1 MRHINRHTYSHL
13 RKIAVL
19 GVLTGLYS
27 CQYACLFPS
36 YAMSQSSSASEPS
49 GAVEETIAVAPQ
61 KLEREGLRALL
72 GYLNL
77 RESDFGFRNDYMPP
91 DSFSLS
97 QFNRLNKQPL
107 ELTSYVSSFAA
118 VAEEGL
124 AEILQRAL
132 VDLSA
137 EHGLA
142 SVSVAEPDLTE
153 MSGFGL
159 YYRSSDLNALLTILY
174 PLINTVLPAATDST
188 LAKLRKSQ
196 KIFVYRD
203 LPELLLEDEL
213 AHERDVFIHDS
224 VQQAEKVT
232 LKKFVSFGTKL
243 RSEFILHFGAEA
255 ALEILHGVE
264 QLMVSVENGDL
275 VLSEALSTSVE
286 EPGRTGLRT
295 LLGRHDGWIISGAGD
310 DYHTGDFTV
319 LIDIGGNDRY
329 DLSYNPAVPHPRI
342 IIDLAGDDT
351 YTGKSAHTVGSGLF
365 SLGLL
370 IDWGGNDIYSAEN
383 FSIGSG
389 FCGVGIVYDRAGDDR
404 YLGDTFTQGAGA
416 FGLGVLF
423 DESGRDVYQA
433 AFYAQAFG
441 FTKGA
446 GLLIDRHGNDNY
458 LAGDKY
464 SDVLRYDNHYLSLSQ
479 GFGYGMRP
487 FMSGGIG
494 ALIDL
499 GGNDTYKADIFGQGA
514 SYWRSIGFIYD
525 KSGNDQYLAHQYA
538 QGAATHMT
546 LAALVD
552 VSGDDFYRSKGVS
565 QGCGHDYAFGVLSD
579 RSGNDVFHAVDLS
592 QGAGSANGVGLLSD
606 LFGDDRYHIGNPAN
620 THGYGNPRREFGSI
634 GLLLDLN
641 GADIYDGFGADNTVW
656 RVDSKWGGGFD
667 CVWNQWFAD
676 TAQASVQDAGEEQ

>member
-1 MRHINRHTYSHL
+1 MRHPNCHTCFHF

-19 GVLTGLYS
+19 SVLTGLFS
-27 CQYACLFPS
+27 CLCSPS
-36 YAMSQSSSASEPS
+36 ALGQESDESNQSRKAE
-49 GAVEETIAVAPQ
+49 GTVDKAVALTPQ
-61 KLEREGLRALL
+61 ELEREGLRALL
-72 GYLNL
+72 RYLNL

-91 DSFSLS
+91 DSFSLI
-97 QFNRLNKQPL
+97 QFNRLNSQPL

-118 VAEEGL
+118 AAEEGF
-124 AEILQRAL
+124 AETIQRAL
-132 VDLSA
+132 VDLRA
-137 EHGLA
+137 EHGWA
-142 SVSVAEPDLTE
+142 SVSVTEPDPTE

-159 YYRSSDLNALLTILY
+159 YYRSTDINALLTILY
-174 PLINTVLPAATDST
+174 PLMNTVLPAATDST
-188 LAKLRKSQ
+188 LALLSKSQ
-196 KIFVYRD
+196 KRFLYRD

-224 VQQAEKVT
+224 IQQAEKET

-243 RSEFILHFGAEA
+243 RSEFILQAGAEA
-255 ALEILHGVE
+255 ALAILRGVE
-264 QLMVSVENGDL
+264 QLMVSVERGDL
-275 VLSEALSTSVE
+275 ALSEALFSSVE
-286 EPGRTGLRT
+286 EPGRKGLRT
-295 LLGRHDGWIISGAGD
+295 LLGRHEGWIISGAGD

-329 DLSYNPAVPHPRI
+329 DLTYDPAQPHPRI

-351 YTGKSAHTVGSGLF
+351 YIGKSPHTVGAGLF

-370 IDWGGNDIYSAEN
+370 IDWSGNDTYRAEN

-404 YLGDTFTQGAGA
+404 YWGDTFTQGAGA

-441 FTKGA
+441 FTRGA
-446 GLLIDRHGNDNY
+446 GLLIDRQGNDNY

-499 GGNDTYKADIFGQGA
+499 EGNDTYKADIFGQGS

-546 LAALVD
+546 LGALVD

-565 QGCGHDYAFGVLSD
+565 QGCGHDYAFGVLLD

-592 QGAGSANGVGLLSD
+592 QGAGSANGVGLLCD
-606 LFGDDRYHIGNPAN
+606 LAGDDRYHIDNPAN

-641 GADIYDGFGADNTVW
+641 GSDIYDGAGADNSVW
-656 RVDSKWGGGFD
+656 RVDGKWGGGFD
-667 CVWNQWFAD
+667 CIWNQWFAD
-676 TAQASVQDAGEEQ
+676 TAQVSAADEEQ